1 MKRMLIAAAV
11 FALLVLVVLAWR
23 HFVTDSIMDGDGME
37 NTEYLSWD
45 PQGSWYCREP
55 GDGSCSVIVEDGV
68 LVLFAGDEELCRK
81 AYYVMTDGIFRLY
94 PLDSEGF
101 GPFAYFDYSP
111 GCLVGCAEE
120 STEYL
125 EFYP

>member
-1 MKRMLIAAAV
+1 MGPPRYQC
-11 FALLVLVVLAWR
+11 ALLYPPPR
-23 HFVTDSIMDGDGME
+23 KRGG
-37 NTEYLSWD
+37 
-45 PQGSWYCREP
+45 QGVYP
-55 GDGSCSVIVEDGV
+55 PAH
-68 LVLFAGDEELCRK
+68 L
-81 AYYVMTDGIFRLY
+81 MTDGIFRLY
-94 PLDSEGF
+94 SLDSEGF